1 MNKEPVLSTL
11 KSLANIRIG
20 TVLLLGFASGLPLA
34 LTGNTLQAW
43 MTVEGVDLKT
53 IGFFALVAQPYSYKF
68 LWAPLLDRF
77 VPPFLG
83 RRRGWILLFQIGI
96 VLSILG
102 MSTSSP
108 VEMPWIIAG
117 LALVLAFC
125 SASQDIVVDAYRTDV
140 LPDRERGPGAAVY
153 VTGYR
158 MAMLVSGA
166 LALIL
171 ADYMGWRPTF
181 ICMAAVMGFGILAS
195 ITGPEPEEK
204 VAPPATLKEAVVGP
218 LKEFFSR
225 PGAWGILILIVLY
238 KLGDA
243 TAGLF
248 TMSFLLGGPKIEGLG
263 FTLVEVGAIYKV
275 IVFAATIAG
284 TLWGGVLV
292 TRWGLYRSLMIFG
305 ILQAVSNLSFMGL
318 AYAGKS
324 YTVMVVAV
332 TLENLAGGMG
342 TVAFVAFLMALCDHR
357 FTATQYALLSSLSA
371 LGRVYAGP
379 PSGILAQNLVNQMGL
394 PGWMPY
400 FFITFLLALPGLA
413 LLKWM
418 RPKVL
423 KLEERANQVLTKN

>member
-1 MNKEPVLSTL
+1 M
-11 KSLANIRIG
+11 
-20 TVLLLGFASGLPLA
+20 LLGFASGLPLA

-96 VLSILG
+96 VFCILG
-102 MSTSSP
+102 IGSSSP

-117 LALVLAFC
+117 FALMLAFC
-125 SASQDIVVDAYRTDV
+125 SASQDVVVDAYRTDV
-140 LPDRERGPGAAVY
+140 LPNRERGPGAAVY

-158 MAMLVSGA
+158 LAMLVSGA

-171 ADYMGWRPTF
+171 ADYLGWRLTF
-181 ICMAAVMGFGILAS
+181 ICMAVVMGIGVLAS
-195 ITGPEPEEK
+195 VCGPEPEEQ
-204 VAPPATLKEAVVGP
+204 VAAPRTLKEAVAGP
-218 LKEFFSR
+218 LMEFFSR
-225 PGAWGILILIVLY
+225 PGAWGLLVLIVLY

-263 FTLVEVGAIYKV
+263 FSLVEVGAIYKV
-275 IVFAATIAG
+275 TVFAATIAG

-292 TRWGLYRSLMIFG
+292 TRWGLYRSLMVFG

-318 AYAGKS
+318 AYTGKN
-324 YTVMVVAV
+324 YAVMIVVV
-332 TLENLAGGMG
+332 TLENVAGGMG
-342 TVAFVAFLMALCDHR
+342 TVAFVAFLMSLCDHR
-357 FTATQYALLSSLSA
+357 FTATQYALLSSLAA

-379 PSGILAQNLVNQMGL
+379 PSGILAQNLVNQMGIL
-394 PGWMPY
+394 GWMPY
-400 FFITFLLALPGLA
+400 FFITFLVAIPGLI
-413 LLKWM
+413 LLRWM
-418 RPKVL
+418 RPRL
-423 KLEERANQVLTKN
+423 QELEDRAKAALTEN